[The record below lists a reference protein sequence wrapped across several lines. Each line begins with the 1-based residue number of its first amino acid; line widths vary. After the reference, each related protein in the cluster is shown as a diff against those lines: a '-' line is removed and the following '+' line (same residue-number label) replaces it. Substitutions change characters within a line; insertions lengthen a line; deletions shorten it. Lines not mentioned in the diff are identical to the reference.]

1 MAPSPLRL
9 SVVLVAAAFAAGCS
23 DNTPDQGDVPEELT
37 PDVEVAASHGAN
49 PPVLTPQQSGTT
61 NRLQAVSPVNTRVVW
76 ASGVGGDVTEMANT
90 GSDSLGGTNV
100 TGSKTIVSDSTID
113 DSSSISINKVIN
125 GVNVGYGLGGSTVMG
140 QVTGPGGVPGRTAR

>member
-1 MAPSPLRL
+1 M
-9 SVVLVAAAFAAGCS
+9 FG
-23 DNTPDQGDVPEELT
+23 
-37 PDVEVAASHGAN
+37 
-49 PPVLTPQQSGTT
+49 SGTKILLALCLT
-61 NRLQAVSPVNTRVVW
+61 LASAPAW

-140 QVTGPGGVPGRTAR
+140 QVSSATSDAASYNQDRHAMPLALESMVLSAVGVPQ